1 MRLSYCSMVPFI
13 FDEVPRE
20 RDAGNDDDAKNDRRE
35 IFTNSRY
42 FGAEPVSQKSDA
54 DRPAQGPH
62 DVVYDERAV
71 VHRHNARDDGRK
83 GAHDG
88 HEAAKENRAGAVC
101 IIKAFCPFEM
111 AVLEESRIGAQKKP
125 HAELAADPI
134 ARVVAEDTGYLDKR
148 DENPRIK
155 KSLTSEEAGGKEH
168 RSARQK
174 ESDRY
179 SALKKDCEGFFNPWI

>member
-1 MRLSYCSMVPFI
+1 MVPFI

-71 VHRHNARDDGRK
+71 VNRHNARDDGRK
-83 GAHDG
+83 GAHDRD
-88 HEAAKENRAGAVC
+88 EAAKENRAGAVGV
-101 IIKAFCPFEM
+101 IKAFRPLEM
-111 AVLEESRIGAQKKP
+111 AVLKESRIGTQKKP
-125 HAELAADPI
+125 HTELTADPI
-134 ARVVAEDTGYLDKR
+134 ARVVAEDSGYR
-148 DENPRIK
+148 DERNQYPRIK

-168 RSARQK
+168 RRAG
-174 ESDRY
+174 
-179 SALKKDCEGFFNPWI
+179 KKKAYWDAAF